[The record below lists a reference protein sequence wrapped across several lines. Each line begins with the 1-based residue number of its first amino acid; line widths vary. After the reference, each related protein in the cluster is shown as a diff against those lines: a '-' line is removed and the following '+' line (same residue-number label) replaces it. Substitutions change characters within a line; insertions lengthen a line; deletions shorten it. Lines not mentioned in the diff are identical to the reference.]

1 MVTLD
6 LKSYLSNWPKL
17 RDRKQNKK
25 GQFSIY
31 SVLEP
36 SKKKVTIQELNRTK
50 NITLRLSLLCKV
62 RIYICNKDSHK
73 SLLAAFNMWTAVQPE
88 PTATELQHHLQN
100 SAGAP
105 CKEQHRRIL
114 HCKGCWKANK
124 WVLTARKQ
132 SAISQGRNDNT
143 KKIKSRGSQNK
154 IK

>member
-50 NITLRLSLLCKV
+50 NITLRLSVLCKV
-62 RIYICNKDSHK
+62 RINICNKDSHK
-73 SLLAAFNMWTAVQPE
+73 SLLAAFNM
-88 PTATELQHHLQN
+88 
-100 SAGAP
+100 
-105 CKEQHRRIL
+105 
-114 HCKGCWKANK
+114 
-124 WVLTARKQ
+124 
-132 SAISQGRNDNT
+132 
-143 KKIKSRGSQNK
+143 
-154 IK
+154 